1 MDGDE
6 PLTPL
11 HPNHAK
17 ALRVAGTLL
26 AAPLLIG
33 LAIGE
38 IVTLAIGVHV
48 ASLILLP
55 LMGLVAWAAIALPW
69 RRYSAS
75 GYDMGADRLR
85 VVKGVLFRRDTV
97 VPFGRVQHIDLERG
111 PIERHYG
118 LATLKLHTAGTHN
131 ATIMLPGLGEAD
143 ALAMREAIREKIGR
157 DSQ

>member
-1 MDGDE
+1 MDEDA

-17 ALRVAGTLL
+17 ALRVAGALL

-38 IVTLAIGVHV
+38 IVTLAIGVYV
-48 ASLILLP
+48 SSLILLP
-55 LMGLVAWAAIALPW
+55 LMGLVVWAAITLPW

-85 VVKGVLFRRDTV
+85 VVRGVLFHRDTV

-118 LATLKLHTAGTHN
+118 IATLKLHTAGTHN
-131 ATIMLPGLGEAD
+131 ATIMLAGLGEED
-143 ALAMREAIREKIGR
+143 ALAMREAIRAKIR
-157 DSQ
+157 QDTQ